1 MGREIWR
8 MDEIL
13 EDSEKYFHNE
23 TVMSA
28 NFKQNIGG
36 IHNVTK
42 KSKNCSTFMV

>member
-1 MGREIWR
+1 MGREILA
-8 MDEIL
+8 DGK
-13 EDSEKYFHNE
+13 KYFHKE

-42 KSKNCSTFMV
+42 KSKNCSAFMV